1 MYPLTA
7 LYQLY
12 QLFWLIIDIT
22 TQQLFYN
29 LSPTST
35 IHEIHHRSSTLIS
48 ELLLIES
55 IQLHNHGTIIINFID
70 VITIGRLD
78 PVTLS
83 VPLVSCRGS
92 CVTPCRQPCASKRTP
107 TTRCIQVGIATRTV
121 VSQRTVLSTLL
132 LYYEQQQWTRDCA
145 HSCWTSSS
153 LQLER
158 SSVCDSSIS
167 SILFFYPDLALD
179 RSVCKL
185 VNLLTVFQYFTCS
198 IIHHGHQL

>member
-1 MYPLTA
+1 MYIDHWLQPLLQLEQCQKSSVSGVDSWCILTHFMYPLTA

-22 TQQLFYN
+22 TQQLLYN

-48 ELLLIES
+48 ELLLIDS

-70 VITIGRLD
+70 VITIGRLG

-83 VPLVSCRGS
+83 VSLVSCRGS
-92 CVTPCRQPCASKRTP
+92 CVTPCRQPGASKHTP
-107 TTRCIQVGIATRTV
+107 TTRRIQVGIATRTV
-121 VSQRTVLSTLL
+121 VSQRTVLSTVL

-145 HSCWTSSS
+145 HSCWTYLIVATRKVLS
-153 LQLER
+153 LWQ
-158 SSVCDSSIS
+158 
-167 SILFFYPDLALD
+167 
-179 RSVCKL
+179 
-185 VNLLTVFQYFTCS
+185 
-198 IIHHGHQL
+198 